1 MHQRRLESSRTEK
14 ALKDHRA
21 KFRRFALYP
30 ADDSAI
36 QVYDLNTLE
45 QTADRLHEDRRT
57 FLNNTDA
64 LISIEENINVLFN
77 TLNDA
82 MKELA
87 EE

>member
-1 MHQRRLESSRTEK
+1 
-14 ALKDHRA
+14 
-21 KFRRFALYP
+21 
-30 ADDSAI
+30 
-36 QVYDLNTLE
+36 
-45 QTADRLHEDRRT
+45 LHEDRRT